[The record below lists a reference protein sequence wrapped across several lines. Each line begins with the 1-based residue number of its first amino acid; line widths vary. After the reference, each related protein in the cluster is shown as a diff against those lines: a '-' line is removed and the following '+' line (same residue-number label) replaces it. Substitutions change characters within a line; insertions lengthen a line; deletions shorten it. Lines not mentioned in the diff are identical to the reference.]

1 MCSIVVN
8 VLDSPAVDPRSNPG
22 SGSALLMS
30 EKSQAVYYICSCH
43 MPIDKALSSDKPNGH
58 WFEAD
63 WLHCKRDAILLR
75 VTSEYHIISL
85 HDTPRLHTLKRVIRI
100 FFIPRTYNDSNKLT
114 LGYIHQNPTRN
125 TKVALLLSNATVIFK
140 ISLQN
145 LQNN

>member
-1 MCSIVVN
+1 MKKVLMTRLSVCSFGVSCNEMIDTPM
-8 VLDSPAVDPRSNPG
+8 LHAVEREPTTSNIG
-22 SGSALLMS
+22 VS
-30 EKSQAVYYICSCH
+30 
-43 MPIDKALSSDKPNGH
+43 
-58 WFEAD
+58 
-63 WLHCKRDAILLR
+63 
-75 VTSEYHIISL
+75 IISL